1 MHRFRYRILA
11 AMLALTLLSGMAS
24 RARAQGSSATP
35 PQNPPSTSDENKEKK
50 DKKDKDKDKD
60 KKKKKQQDDELNTA
74 VFSDAAAND
83 VLGMIRDGLEGH
95 SQRLL
100 LSAFDSDKMDGYLTF
115 EDQIQAM
122 FERYEG
128 FRAHFRILQAT
139 TEGNR
144 GIVLAMFEIEE
155 LPKGGSPP
163 QRKSSQVR
171 FELERGRKGWR
182 VVDYS
187 PRGFFS

>member
-1 MHRFRYRILA
+1 MRLLKPVFCVLLLLA
-11 AMLALTLLSGMAS
+11 VVSV
-24 RARAQGSSATP
+24 AQ
-35 PQNPPSTSDENKEKK
+35 TSFQEQKPDEKTEKK
-50 DKKDKDKDKD
+50 DKKDKDK
-60 KKKKKQQDDELNTA
+60 KKKKNDQNDELNTA

-100 LSAFDSDKMDGYLTF
+100 LLAFDSDNLDGYLSF
-115 EDQIQAM
+115 EDQIQSM
-122 FERYEG
+122 FDRYEG

-139 TEGNR
+139 TEGTK
-144 GIVLAMFEIEE
+144 GIVLTLFEMEE
-155 LPKGGSPP
+155 LPKGGNPP
-163 QRKSSQVR
+163 QRKSSQLK

-187 PRGFFS
+187 PHGFFS